1 MKLTRNTKEHG
12 KKAYS
17 VSGQNGEIK
26 GRIREMKVGVAK
38 TSLVQNDGTS
48 RWRLELAL
56 YKSAG
61 GM

>member
-1 MKLTRNTKEHG
+1 
-12 KKAYS
+12 
-17 VSGQNGEIK
+17 
-26 GRIREMKVGVAK
+26 MKVGVAK